1 MSPRTMLRVA
11 LCIIAASIF
20 LYSLFASRRQ
30 EPKDTQ
36 KFCSSPEHGFYL
48 PCEWV
53 PQETEA

>member
-11 LCIIAASIF
+11 LCIIAGSIL
-20 LYSLFASRRQ
+20 LYSILAARRST
-30 EPKDTQ
+30 PTKDTQ
-36 KFCSSPEHGFYL
+36 KFCPSGGFYL